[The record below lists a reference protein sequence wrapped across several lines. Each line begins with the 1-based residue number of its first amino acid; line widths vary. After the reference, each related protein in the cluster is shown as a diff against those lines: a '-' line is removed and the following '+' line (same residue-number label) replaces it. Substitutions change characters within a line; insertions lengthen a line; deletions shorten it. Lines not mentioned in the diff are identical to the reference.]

1 MANNVN
7 FYKGTQ
13 AQYDA
18 LTKDAYTFYLVE
30 GTNSNDLYIGSVKLS
45 NASDLA
51 AAITRIATNEEDIDD
66 IQATLT
72 TLQGADTVDG
82 SIAKMIKDASDIIT
96 AQIGDLTT
104 LSTTTKS
111 DIVSAM
117 NELYEDI
124 EAGGSGSVVTI
135 DTSTTTSGMSKSY
148 TIKQG
153 TKTVGVIDIPKD
165 MVVSSAEVVTN
176 PEGQAAGTY
185 IKMVIAN
192 SEDVLYINVGTL
204 VDIYTAET
212 NATQVQLTIDQST
225 NTISAAI
232 VAKSIGTT
240 ELADSAVTTVKIAD
254 GNVTKAK
261 LAAAVQTSLDLADS
275 ALQAANITTG
285 TSNGTISVDGTDVS
299 VKGLGSAAYTASG
312 DYDAAGSANTA
323 LTSAKSYTDTS
334 IAALDVTD
342 TAVSGSYV
350 SAVSETNG
358 KISVTRATLP
368 DYSDTYDA
376 KGAADTALAS
386 AKEYTDT
393 ALTWQS
399 LS

>member
-1 MANNVN
+1 MANVN

-30 GTNSNDLYIGSVKLS
+30 GTSANDLYIGSVKLS
-45 NASDLA
+45 NAADLA
-51 AAITRIATNEEDIDD
+51 AAITRIATNEGDIDD

-111 DIVSAM
+111 DLVSAM
-117 NELYEDI
+117 NELHDDI
-124 EAGGSGSVVTI
+124 QTGETNSAVTI
-135 DTSTTTSGMSKSY
+135 DTSTTTTGMSKSY
-148 TIKQG
+148 TVKQG
-153 TKTVGVIDIPKD
+153 KTTVGVIDIPKD

-212 NATQVQLTIDQST
+212 NATQVQLTIDQSS

-232 VAKSIGTT
+232 VAGSISAT
-240 ELADSAVTTVKIAD
+240 ELASNAVTTVKIAD
-254 GNVTKAK
+254 KNVTKAK

-275 ALQAANITTG
+275 ALQAADITTG
-285 TSNGTISVDGTDVS
+285 TSNGTISVNGTDVS
-299 VKGLGSAAYTASG
+299 VKGLGSAAYTDSG
-312 DYDAAGSANTA
+312 DYDAAGSANAVKTA
-323 LTSAKSYTDTS
+323 LIGSASDAS
-334 IAALDVTD
+334 
-342 TAVSGSYV
+342 
-350 SAVSETNG
+350 SANTIYG
-358 KISVTRATLP
+358 
-368 DYSDTYDA
+368 A
-376 KGAADTALAS
+376 KKYAEEKAADAQVV
-386 AKEYTDT
+386 
-393 ALTWQS
+393 WQE